1 MLGSKSYNLRRM
13 LYVKKRE
20 LYVKEESVVL
30 MKGVLCKE
38 VF

>member
-20 LYVKEESVVL
+20 LYVKESVVL